1 LVYSNTKY
9 EYSES
14 GYMNYLYGGTFLF
27 VGLFLINVLFSY
39 QNKHIDP
46 DFGTT
51 LKYQIY
57 AFPLFLIAN
66 MLIGYGI
73 KFGFKAIHNLTF
85 VLLTSKGME
94 VIIAVLM
101 GYLFFKE
108 APTWKTLLGI
118 FIIVIGVVISK
129 MK

>member
-1 LVYSNTKY
+1 
-9 EYSES
+9 
-14 GYMNYLYGGTFLF
+14 M
-27 VGLFLINVLFSY
+27 FSY

-118 FIIVIGVVISK
+118 FIIIIGVVISK

>member
-1 LVYSNTKY
+1 
-9 EYSES
+9 
-14 GYMNYLYGGTFLF
+14 MNYLYGGTFLF

-46 DFGTT
+46 AFGTT

-57 AFPLFLIAN
+57 AFSLFLIAN

-73 KFGFKAIHNLTF
+73 KFVFKAVHNLTF
-85 VLLTSKGME
+85 VLLISKGME

-101 GYLFFKE
+101 GSFVYRSSYVE
-108 APTWKTLLGI
+108 NLLEI
-118 FIIVIGVVISK
+118 FIMVIGVVISK

>member
-1 LVYSNTKY
+1 
-9 EYSES
+9 
-14 GYMNYLYGGTFLF
+14 MNYLCGGIFLF

-46 DFGTT
+46 AFETT

-73 KFGFKAIHNLTF
+73 KFGFKAVHNLTF

-94 VIIAVLM
+94 VTIAVLM

-108 APTWKTLLGI
+108 APTWKTLLEI
-118 FIIVIGVVISK
+118 FIMVIGVVISK

>member
-1 LVYSNTKY
+1 
-9 EYSES
+9 
-14 GYMNYLYGGTFLF
+14 MNYLCGGIFLF

-46 DFGTT
+46 AFETT

-73 KFGFKAIHNLTF
+73 KFGFKAVHNLTF
-85 VLLTSKGME
+85 CFTDIERDGSNNCRINGLPFL
-94 VIIAVLM
+94 
-101 GYLFFKE
+101 
-108 APTWKTLLGI
+108 
-118 FIIVIGVVISK
+118 
-129 MK
+129 

>member
-1 LVYSNTKY
+1 
-9 EYSES
+9 
-14 GYMNYLYGGTFLF
+14 MNYLYDGIFLF

-39 QNKHIDP
+39 QNKNIDP
-46 DFGTT
+46 AFGTT

-57 AFPLFLIAN
+57 AFSLFLIAN

-73 KFGFKAIHNLTF
+73 KFVFKAVHNLTF
-85 VLLTSKGME
+85 VLLISKGME

-108 APTWKTLLGI
+108 APTWKTLLEI
-118 FIIVIGVVISK
+118 FIMVIGVVISK

>member
-1 LVYSNTKY
+1 
-9 EYSES
+9 
-14 GYMNYLYGGTFLF
+14 MNYFYGGTFLF
-27 VGLFLINVLFSY
+27 FGLFLINCLFSY
-39 QNKHIDP
+39 QNKHVGP
-46 DFGTT
+46 AFWTT
-51 LKYQIY
+51 LKYQMY
-57 AFPLFLIAN
+57 VFPLFLVAN

-73 KFGFKAIHNLTF
+73 KFGFKAVHNLTF

-118 FIIVIGVVISK
+118 LIMVIGVIISK
-129 MK
+129 IK

>member
-1 LVYSNTKY
+1 
-9 EYSES
+9 
-14 GYMNYLYGGTFLF
+14 MNYLYGGTFLF

-46 DFGTT
+46 DFRTT

-73 KFGFKAIHNLTF
+73 KFVFKAVHNLTF
-85 VLLTSKGME
+85 VLLISKGME
-94 VIIAVLM
+94 AIIAVLM
-101 GYLFFKE
+101 GSFLYRSSYVENLTRNFYYGYRGSYF
-108 APTWKTLLGI
+108 
-118 FIIVIGVVISK
+118 
-129 MK
+129 